1 MKLDIAQLMPSRAMS
16 AGIEVKPATHGDV
29 IVIELKYGKNRERV
43 ISGIKRVSKPGR
55 RIYARKDT
63 LPKVLG
69 GLGTAIISTSRG
81 LITSAE
87 AQQAG
92 PGWRGRSASSGKGR
106 RMSRIGRAPIP
117 LPAGVE
123 FIYDNAVVTVK
134 GPKGELTQRV
144 PREMTVRAR
153 GRRDHGHAAH

>member
-1 MKLDIAQLMPSRAMS
+1 MSMTDPIADMLTRVRNASSARHSQVEIPSSKMKLDIARIMTEQGYVTKYELKL
-16 AGIEVKPATHGDV
+16 GEHGDV

-81 LITSAE
+81 LVTSAE
-87 AQQAG
+87 A
-92 PGWRGRSASSGKGR
+92 GK
-106 RMSRIGRAPIP
+106 
-117 LPAGVE
+117 LGVGGE
-123 FIYDNAVVTVK
+123 VICFIW
-134 GPKGELTQRV
+134 
-144 PREMTVRAR
+144 
-153 GRRDHGHAAH
+153 